1 MTRREGG
8 SAAGPPGG
16 PERNQASMSTLSG
29 MSRRWP
35 AAVAAAAAAGVLGL
49 SACGGPSGS
58 AALAPASGTRLA
70 GRPGATGAPLP
81 PPTGNPSIGPMAG
94 MSMPA
99 SAAPAGPAVATDA
112 VKIMNF
118 AFAPATITV
127 KAGTTVHW
135 TNMDTDAHTVTSD
148 TGAFTS
154 AALTTGASYAHTF
167 TKPGTYAYHCSIHPF
182 MVAVVVVTP

>member
-1 MTRREGG
+1 
-8 SAAGPPGG
+8 
-16 PERNQASMSTLSG
+16 MSTSTG
-29 MSRRWP
+29 TSRRWT
-35 AAVAAAAAAGVLGL
+35 AVAAVAAAAGVLGL
-49 SACGGPSGS
+49 AACGGPSGS
-58 AALAPASGTRLA
+58 AALAPASGSRLA
-70 GRPGATGAPLP
+70 GQPGATGAPLP

-99 SAAPAGPAVATDA
+99 SAAPVGPAVATDA

-118 AFAPATITV
+118 AFAPAMITV
-127 KAGTTVHW
+127 TAGTTVHW
-135 TNMDTDAHTVTSD
+135 TNMDTEDHTVTSD

-154 AALTTGASYAHTF
+154 TALGTGVGYAHTF